1 MERKHRLIGTI
12 VILITLF
19 AVRWCQ
25 YNLPVNPPLL
35 DEVNEDCY
43 VTVLPVYKG
52 LEQDNQLKTLT
63 KEEILELK
71 EFLQDSTFCRMHRKD
86 KIRIDSD
93 TTYRITITWSDGKR
107 VQIRTFGENIYGSDT
122 VAWDGN
128 KLLLLKTYD
137 ENWHIELEKLL
148 ME

>member
-1 MERKHRLIGTI
+1 MEKKHRFLLSVA
-12 VILITLF
+12 VILVI
-19 AVRWCQ
+19 AVVQWCR
-25 YNLPVNPPLL
+25 YNLPMKPPLL
-35 DEVNEDCY
+35 DEVNENCY

-52 LEQDNQLKTLT
+52 LEQDNQLKILT

-71 EFLQDSTFCRMHRKD
+71 EFLQDSTFCRLHRKD